1 MHGQVT
7 IDIAASPERVYALAS
22 DITRYG
28 EWSPENKGGKW
39 LDGVTGPVAGARF
52 KGKNKRRLPWS
63 TKCTVLAA
71 DPGKEFSFGVGKK
84 SDTVWRYAIE
94 PNESGGSTVT
104 ESYKVDGEPNRIEK
118 FLVKMA
124 TGVSWDQRGP
134 DLEKSMGKT
143 LAGLKAA
150 AEKN

>member
-1 MHGQVT
+1 MQGQVT
-7 IDIAASPERVYALAS
+7 IDIAASPERVYELAS

-28 EWSPENKGGKW
+28 EWSPENKGGVW
-39 LDGVTGPVAGARF
+39 LDGATGPAVGARF
-52 KGKNKRRLPWS
+52 KGKNKRRISWS

-84 SDTVWRYAIE
+84 SDTIWRYAIQ
-94 PNESGGSTVT
+94 PNGSDGSTVT
-104 ESYKVDGEPNRIEK
+104 ESYELDGEPNWIEK
-118 FLVKMA
+118 FLVKIV
-124 TGVSWDQRGP
+124 TGLSWDQRGP

-150 AEKN
+150 AEKG